1 MRGFSEEEREQIRED
16 LIQTGREQF
25 LRYGPERTRVKDITE
40 PVGIAKPTFYQFF
53 DSKGELYLEIMA
65 RETEAFSEQLRS
77 NLTNVEDPYEGLKR
91 VFTSY
96 VEFFENK
103 PDLIEV
109 LSENHP
115 RELFRNVPQER
126 IDEVKQQWYS
136 ATLPIIEDLQ
146 KRSGGSLA
154 EHDPAAILSLL
165 RPVGLMQL
173 YKEQGTT
180 RSEADF
186 ERIQDFHIE
195 TIVWGL
201 VADDTAGGA

>member
-1 MRGFSEEEREQIRED
+1 MRGFSEEEREQIREE

-25 LRYGPERTRVKDITE
+25 LRYGPERTRVKDVTE

-53 DSKGELYLEIMA
+53 DSKGELYLEIIA
-65 RETEAFSEQLRS
+65 HETKAFSEQLRAD
-77 NLTNVEDPYEGLKR
+77 LADIDDPSEALKR

-109 LSENHP
+109 FSESHP

-126 IDEVKQQWYS
+126 IDDVKHQWYS
-136 ATLPIIEDLQ
+136 ATVPIIEDLQ
-146 KRSGGSLA
+146 ERSDGELA
-154 EHDPAAILSLL
+154 EHDPGEILSLL

-186 ERIQDFHIE
+186 ERIQNFHIE
-195 TIVWGL
+195 TLVHGL
-201 VADDTAGGA
+201 VFDYDSGEL

>member
-1 MRGFSEEEREQIRED
+1 
-16 LIQTGREQF
+16 
-25 LRYGPERTRVKDITE
+25 
-40 PVGIAKPTFYQFF
+40 
-53 DSKGELYLEIMA
+53 LYLEVIA
-65 RETEAFSEQLRS
+65 RETEAFSQQLHS
-77 NLTNVEDPYEGLKR
+77 DLADVEDPYEGLKR

-103 PDLIEV
+103 PDLIEIF
-109 LSENHP
+109 SENHP

-126 IDEVKQQWYS
+126 IDGVKQQWYS

-146 KRSGGSLA
+146 ERSDGRLA
-154 EHDPAAILSLL
+154 EHDPGAILSLL

-186 ERIQDFHIE
+186 KRIQDFHIE
-195 TIVWGL
+195 TLVRGL
-201 VADDTAGGA
+201 VRHDETGGA